1 MLENVIN
8 AVLIVLAATGL
19 IFFMLMFLQRLAR
32 PDTKPYT
39 LTVQLQPDDL
49 QNEAI
54 VSYAVQRLRF
64 FGEEKCTQLL
74 VLCDGLSSEEVG
86 MLKNAFA
93 VYDIV
98 RFVGL
103 ETAEKDTVC

>member
-1 MLENVIN
+1 MVQNFVS
-8 AVLIVLAATGL
+8 AFVIVLAATGL
-19 IFFMLMFLQRLAR
+19 VFFMMLFLQRLAR
-32 PDTKPYT
+32 PDGNVYT
-39 LTVQLQPDDL
+39 LTVHLQAEDL

-54 VSYAVQRLRF
+54 IGYAVQRLRF

-74 VLCDGLSSEEVG
+74 VCCDGLSSEEVQ

-103 ETAEKDTVC
+103 ETHQGADME

>member
-1 MLENVIN
+1 MVENLLSAFV
-8 AVLIVLAATGL
+8 IVLAATGL
-19 IFFMLMFLQRLAR
+19 VFFMLLFLQRLAR
-32 PDTKPYT
+32 PDGRVYT
-39 LTVQLQPDDL
+39 LTVHLQADNL

-64 FGEEKCTQLL
+64 FGEENCTELL
-74 VLCDGLSSEEVG
+74 VCCDGLSSEEIA

-98 RFVGL
+98 RFVVPDPRKG
-103 ETAEKDTVC
+103 TDIG